1 MDKSYFRDSD
11 NFVSPYLR
19 RRLRPLAEVLHGG
32 DERPVPRG
40 ARTKGEGPQNRGMD
54 GLAAAATSSSDKERN
69 GRNCAD

>member
-19 RRLRPLAEVLHGG
+19 RRLRPLAEVLHG
-32 DERPVPRG
+32 DEGPGPRG

-54 GLAAAATSSSDKERN
+54 GLAAAATSSSDNERN
-69 GRNCAD
+69 EQNCAD